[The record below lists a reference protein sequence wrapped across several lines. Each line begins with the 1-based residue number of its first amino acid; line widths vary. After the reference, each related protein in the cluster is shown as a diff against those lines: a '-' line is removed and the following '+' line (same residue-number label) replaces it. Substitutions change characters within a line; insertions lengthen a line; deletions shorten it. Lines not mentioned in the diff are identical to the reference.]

1 MAYSYTVKTK
11 RRRLKKSRL
20 LFLLAIFAFLLLLF
34 FASRFLGTLKAI
46 QDESSWAQNLPAPEK
61 GQAMHV
67 LLYTIS
73 PEERLTSLSLAAVHT
88 AEKVVRHLALPVET
102 LINPEGEVPVDLVK
116 VLSSSGRPGLIQAV
130 EQLLQTQ
137 IHVFMEISEDA
148 LSKLVSRLEKD
159 NAGIPSFAI
168 DNLPAYLNAGG
179 LNAQEKTE
187 RRRLVLAA
195 VLREALQGGIVKD
208 FFGFRSVAP
217 ALQTNLSWR
226 GVLALLRS
234 FEDASYAESVQVYPV
249 PGTVVNKDG
258 TGYWALDAESIP
270 VLSGWLA
277 DGTISLPRS
286 RITVEVLN
294 GCGVSGIA
302 GAVASMLESEGFN
315 VVSVGNA
322 ANFEYEVT
330 QVICRT
336 DNLQAA
342 KEVALLIPNAQL
354 LREESADSNVLV
366 TVIIGKNYH
375 EGENDSEEN
384 SSGE

>member
-1 MAYSYTVKTK
+1 MAYYYTVRTK

-34 FASRFLGTLKAI
+34 FASRFLGALKAI
-46 QDESSWAQNLPAPEK
+46 RDESSWAQNLPAPEE

-73 PEERLTSLSLAAVHT
+73 PEEVLTSLSLAAVQK
-88 AEKVVRHLALPVET
+88 ENKIVRHLALPVET
-102 LINPEGEVPVDLVK
+102 LLNPGGEVPVNMVQ
-116 VLSSSGRPGLIQAV
+116 VFASTGRPGLVQAV
-130 EQLLQTQ
+130 ERLLQTQ
-137 IHVFMEISEDA
+137 INVFMEISEDA

-159 NAGIPSFAI
+159 NTGIPSFAVE
-168 DNLPAYLNAGG
+168 NLPAYLNAGG

-195 VLREALQGGIVKD
+195 VLRQTLQGNMVKD
-208 FFGFRSVAP
+208 FFNFRHAAS

-226 GVLALLRS
+226 EVLALLRS
-234 FEDASYAESVQVYPV
+234 FEGVSYEEAVQVYPL
-249 PGTVVNKDG
+249 PGTVVNKEG
-258 TGYWALDAESIP
+258 AQYWVLDMESIP
-270 VLSGWLA
+270 ALSGWLA
-277 DGTISLPRS
+277 DGTIILPRS

-294 GCGVSGIA
+294 GCGVA
-302 GAVASMLESEGFN
+302 GLAGMVASMLESEGFN
-315 VVSVGNA
+315 VVNVGNA
-322 ANFEYEVT
+322 ANFDYEVT

-342 KEVALLIPNAQL
+342 KEVALIIPNAQL
-354 LREESADSNVLV
+354 LREERADSDVLV

-375 EGENDSEEN
+375 SGENQQ
-384 SSGE
+384 SGE